1 MSNFLILHGL
11 DGSGPGHWQP
21 WLAER
26 LRDAGADVTFPDLP
40 QPSDPHPADWEAAA
54 EAELADDAEPV
65 VICHSLAC
73 LLWLRLAARSD
84 VRRADRVLLVAP
96 PCPDD
101 IPAVS
106 RFLDHSATADD
117 VKLAAGETLLVC
129 SDNDP
134 YCPPG
139 AITTFAEPLALE
151 SRLIPGAGHLNT
163 DAGYGPWPEV
173 EEWALRKR
181 WP

>member
-1 MSNFLILHGL
+1 VSRFLILHGL

-21 WLAER
+21 WLALR
-26 LRDAGADVTFPDLP
+26 LRDAGEDFSFPDLP
-40 QPSDPHPADWEAAA
+40 NPSDPDPDAWERAA
-54 EAELADDAEPV
+54 EVELVRDPGPV

-73 LLWLRLAARSD
+73 LLWLRLAARSEPP
-84 VRRADRVLLVAP
+84 RAERVLLVAP

-101 IPAVS
+101 IPAVT
-106 RFLDHSATADD
+106 RFLDHGATAAD
-117 VKLAAGETLLVC
+117 VERAADATLLVC

-139 AITTFAEPLALE
+139 AVATFAKPLGIV
-151 SRLIPGAGHLNT
+151 SRLLRGAGHINT
-163 DAGYGPWPEV
+163 DAGYGPWPDV
-173 EEWALRKR
+173 ETWVLTGS